1 MFSFIL
7 LSFVVASVHKTCP
20 DGLHYDPSVKWPGYP
35 CGYPADVPCKG
46 RGAAQAAEPTKDCPH
61 QFGFFASTAASP
73 NDCGRYRMC
82 VAGHAVEMSCPT
94 GLAFNPILSRCDW
107 PFNVPSCNVDA
118 FLAYKCPAASIDAS
132 GNAIVTNHKYE
143 GNCYAFYSC
152 EAGESRLLSCDAGL
166 AFDPTNGYCVD
177 EDRVDC
183 GVNAVPQQSAPAA
196 LINSLWPSSNFNHSE
211 FKASNLPFRYSLV
224 IRALRDFL
232 KFHSTQKI
240 EKLKIQKSQIKLM
253 KFF

>member
-1 MFSFIL
+1 MPIL
-7 LSFVVASVHKTCP
+7 STTVIKECTAADSPVAGQPSSVCTRKNTFLVVDGSCDSYVECIEFVPVHKTCP

-166 AFDPTNGYCVD
+166 AFDPTTGYCVD

-183 GVNAVPQQSAPAA
+183 GVKAVPQQSASAA
-196 LINSLWPSSNFNHSE
+196 LVAP
-211 FKASNLPFRYSLV
+211 
-224 IRALRDFL
+224 
-232 KFHSTQKI
+232 
-240 EKLKIQKSQIKLM
+240 IQI
-253 KFF
+253 